1 MHKDGRGRSESTLVT
16 VSLPPLPGRGAS
28 RPGGAHR
35 IRPPTPPPRPESS
48 LVAPPPPTSS
58 PSSGPGRGV
67 VSDPPPLLHLPPSLS
82 ALDSPITLT
91 SPRTVSARI
100 QNLYVDTPFSG
111 PGSVPGGPGAPP
123 THTRPC
129 ASLPSAVKRSSR
141 TVIKTQSVSPCLPT
155 NSTVITQPTLSPVS
169 PLSTCPKTDQSE
181 KPSPVTGGGIS
192 GSPLGSSPGTE
203 SIICVR
209 CGRCR
214 CAACGTPKSL
224 PAVWLCDNCCLCS
237 AESVLDTVSCMC
249 CVKAAF
255 YHCGERLDQDSDKED
270 SWVDSPCSCSQNKWW
285 LRWGCLALMSLPL
298 PCLLCYPLLRGLT
311 KGAEQCYQSATS
323 QGCRCPENTDSPTP
337 SSLSSP
343 TDSQKRLLG

>member
-16 VSLPPLPGRGAS
+16 VSLPPLPGRGVS
-28 RPGGAHR
+28 RPGGALR

-58 PSSGPGRGV
+58 PTSGPGRGV

-91 SPRTVSARI
+91 SPRTVSART

-111 PGSVPGGPGAPP
+111 VGCVGPGSPVQ
-123 THTRPC
+123 HTRPC

-141 TVIKTQSVSPCLPT
+141 TVKTQSVSPLP
-155 NSTVITQPTLSPVS
+155 NSTVITQAP
-169 PLSTCPKTDQSE
+169 TCPTKTLQSE
-181 KPSPVTGGGIS
+181 KPSLSGTPPLPGGG
-192 GSPLGSSPGTE
+192 LGSPGTD
-203 SIICVR
+203 SIICMR

-214 CAACGTPKSL
+214 CAACGTPKAL
-224 PAVWLCDNCCLCS
+224 PEVWLCDNCCLCS

-255 YHCGERLDQDSDKED
+255 YHCGERLDQDTDKED

>member
-16 VSLPPLPGRGAS
+16 VSLPPLPGRGVS
-28 RPGGAHR
+28 RPGGALR

-58 PSSGPGRGV
+58 PTSGPGRGV

-91 SPRTVSARI
+91 SPRTVSART

-111 PGSVPGGPGAPP
+111 TGSVAGGPGSPAP
-123 THTRPC
+123 HTRTC

-141 TVIKTQSVSPCLPT
+141 TLIKTQSVSPVP
-155 NSTVITQPTLSPVS
+155 NSTVITQAPS
-169 PLSTCPKTDQSE
+169 CPKTLQSE
-181 KPSPVTGGGIS
+181 KPSLTGT
-192 GSPLGSSPGTE
+192 SPLPGGNPGSPGTE

-214 CAACGTPKSL
+214 CAACGTPKAL
-224 PAVWLCDNCCLCS
+224 PAVWLYDNCCLCS

>member
-16 VSLPPLPGRGAS
+16 VSLPPLPGRGVS
-28 RPGGAHR
+28 RPGGALR

-91 SPRTVSARI
+91 SPRTVSART

-111 PGSVPGGPGAPP
+111 TGCVVGGPGAPVP
-123 THTRPC
+123 HARHPC

-141 TVIKTQSVSPCLPT
+141 TVIKTQSVSPLPT
-155 NSTVITQPTLSPVS
+155 NSTVITQAP
-169 PLSTCPKTDQSE
+169 TCPKTVQSE
-181 KPSPVTGGGIS
+181 KPSLTGTPPLPGGG
-192 GSPLGSSPGTE
+192 LSSPGTE

-214 CAACGTPKSL
+214 CAACGTPKAL

-249 CVKAAF
+249 CVRPPSTTAGRGWTRTQTRRTVGWTVPAPARKTN
-255 YHCGERLDQDSDKED
+255 G
-270 SWVDSPCSCSQNKWW
+270 
-285 LRWGCLALMSLPL
+285 GCDGGALP
-298 PCLLCYPLLRGLT
+298 
-311 KGAEQCYQSATS
+311 
-323 QGCRCPENTDSPTP
+323 
-337 SSLSSP
+337 
-343 TDSQKRLLG
+343 

>member
-16 VSLPPLPGRGAS
+16 VSLPPLPGRGMS
-28 RPGGAHR
+28 RPGGALR
-35 IRPPTPPPRPESS
+35 IRAPTPPPRPESS

-58 PSSGPGRGV
+58 PVSGPGRGV
-67 VSDPPPLLHLPPSLS
+67 ISEPPPPPHLPPSLT
-82 ALDSPITLT
+82 ALDSPISLT
-91 SPRTVSARI
+91 SPRTVSART

-111 PGSVPGGPGAPP
+111 MGGVGGGPGAQLP
-123 THTRPC
+123 RPC
-129 ASLPSAVKRSSR
+129 SSLPSAVKRSSR
-141 TVIKTQSVSPCLPT
+141 TVKTQSVSPLP
-155 NSTVITQPTLSPVS
+155 NSSVITQAPSY
-169 PLSTCPKTDQSE
+169 PKTTQSE
-181 KPSPVTGGGIS
+181 KPSLAGPHSPGLSVTS
-192 GSPLGSSPGTE
+192 AGSPAGSE
-203 SIICVR
+203 SIICMQ

-214 CAACGTPKSL
+214 CAACGTPKEL

-255 YHCGERLDQDSDKED
+255 YHCAERLDQDTDKED

>member
-1 MHKDGRGRSESTLVT
+1 
-16 VSLPPLPGRGAS
+16 
-28 RPGGAHR
+28 
-35 IRPPTPPPRPESS
+35 

-58 PSSGPGRGV
+58 PTSGPGRGV

-91 SPRTVSARI
+91 SPRTVSART

-111 PGSVPGGPGAPP
+111 GGGP
-123 THTRPC
+123 TQLTRTGC
-129 ASLPSAVKRSSR
+129 AGIPSAVKRSSR
-141 TVIKTQSVSPCLPT
+141 TLNNKTQSVPPSVP
-155 NSTVITQPTLSPVS
+155 NSTVITQPPACPTTL
-169 PLSTCPKTDQSE
+169 KSE
-181 KPSPVTGGGIS
+181 KAVVAGPSP
-192 GSPLGSSPGTE
+192 SPGTE

-214 CAACGTPKSL
+214 CAACGTPKAL

-285 LRWGCLALMSLPL
+285 LRWGCLALMSVPL

>member
-16 VSLPPLPGRGAS
+16 VSLPPLPGRGVS
-28 RPGGAHR
+28 RPGGALR

-91 SPRTVSARI
+91 SPRTVSART

-111 PGSVPGGPGAPP
+111 TGCVVGGPGAPVP
-123 THTRPC
+123 HTRPC

-141 TVIKTQSVSPCLPT
+141 TVIKTQSVSPIPT
-155 NSTVITQPTLSPVS
+155 NSSVITQAPCP
-169 PLSTCPKTDQSE
+169 CPKTLQSE
-181 KPSPVTGGGIS
+181 KPSLTGTPPLPGGG
-192 GSPLGSSPGTE
+192 LGSPGTE

-214 CAACGTPKSL
+214 CAACGTPKAL

>member
-16 VSLPPLPGRGAS
+16 VSLPPLPGRGVS
-28 RPGGAHR
+28 RPGGALR

-67 VSDPPPLLHLPPSLS
+67 VSDPSALLHLPPSFS

-91 SPRTVSARI
+91 SPRTVSART

-111 PGSVPGGPGAPP
+111 TGGGVSGPGAPP
-123 THTRPC
+123 PHTRPC

-141 TVIKTQSVSPCLPT
+141 TVIKTQSVSPLPT
-155 NSTVITQPTLSPVS
+155 NSSVITQAP
-169 PLSTCPKTDQSE
+169 TCPKTVQSE
-181 KPSPVTGGGIS
+181 KPSLTGTPPLPGGG
-192 GSPLGSSPGTE
+192 LGSPGTE

-214 CAACGTPKSL
+214 CAACGTPKAL

-255 YHCGERLDQDSDKED
+255 YHCGERLDQDCDKED

-311 KGAEQCYQSATS
+311 KGAEQCYQTATS
-323 QGCRCPENTDSPTP
+323 QGCRCPENTDSPIP